1 MDSITITDNSGE
13 KRLKAIIKYTDGK
26 TKTVTFG
33 MKGSKGAY
41 PDGATDAKRDAYIAR
56 HRVREDWTDEQS
68 AGFMS
73 RWVLWEART
82 NAQIGKVLKDKTGA
96 KQVTVKFTRIPVKK

>member
-1 MDSITITDNSGE
+1 MDSITVGDNTGE
-13 KRLKAIIKYTDGK
+13 KRLKAVIKYTDGK

-56 HRVREDWTDEQS
+56 HRVREDWADEQT

-73 RWVLWEART
+73 RWVLWEARS
-82 NAQIGKVLKDKTGA
+82 NKEIVKVLKQKTGA
-96 KQVTVKFTRIPVKK
+96 KNVSVKFTRIPLKK